1 MNQNAPHD
9 SNLSLPPGLV
19 DVGETWQCP
28 AQLQEEELHK
38 LEQAAVLTGLQE
50 KHLTYLTNPRW
61 LKEPISMRGGRDL
74 WSAEI
79 EVELLP
85 NEPQPSLLSL

>member
-1 MNQNAPHD
+1 M
-9 SNLSLPPGLV
+9 

-28 AQLQEEELHK
+28 AQLQEEELNE
-38 LEQAAVLTGLQE
+38 LQRAAVLTGLQE
-50 KHLTYLTNPRW
+50 KHLTYLANPRW

-79 EVELLP
+79 DVELLP
-85 NEPQPSLLSL
+85 DEANLSLLSL